1 MKKLIVP
8 LLLLLM
14 LSFCS
19 EEKIE
24 PQSDNSA
31 DVAEMPSQESWNSE
45 VTFTDEGKIQAVL
58 FSDHLEMYD
67 TKKVTLLQ
75 KIKINF
81 YGRDQKISSML
92 TAKRGRVNDLTKDM
106 YAIDSVVA
114 VNDSGTVLRTEELM
128 WRNKDKKIVTDKFVT
143 INSPKENI
151 QGYGFES
158 DEHLN
163 NYVIHNITYSSNLPD
178 KNKK

>member
-1 MKKLIVP
+1 MKKFIIP
-8 LLLLLM
+8 ILLLLA

-19 EEKIE
+19 EDKIKPE
-24 PQSDNSA
+24 ADNSA
-31 DVAEMPSQESWNSE
+31 EITDMPSQESWNSE

-58 FSDHLEMYD
+58 FADHLKMFD
-67 TKKVTLLQ
+67 TKKITLLE

-81 YGRDQKISSML
+81 YGRDQKISSVL
-92 TAKRGRVNDLTKDM
+92 TAKRGKVNDITKDM

-114 VNDSGTVLRTEELM
+114 VNDSGTVLRTDELM
-128 WRNKDKKIVTDKFVT
+128 WRNRDKKIVTDKFVT

-163 NYVIHNITYSSNLPD
+163 NYVIYNITYSSTVPE